1 MRLLPILL
9 LIAALVMAIAT
20 PAGAQTSLRAQD
32 PATASPSAASRQSVL
47 SDEPKATPRPI
58 RSRHFSFLSDVSDR
72 DAKLILDKLE
82 TMVGLLERFFGC
94 RQRGVIEGFIVHDLA
109 VWPEGVLTEPLGI
122 EKIKEPAGICFTTV
136 LGPHARAT
144 LYACDDHGII
154 QHECTH
160 GFCHLTFG
168 GVGPL
173 WLAEGLAELGR
184 WWREKEKG
192 VNVPPVILAHL
203 HDAPPPPLAAITAP
217 HQPPSNDWRDYTWRY
232 ALCQMLLDNPN
243 YADRFRALAVALMEG
258 QPGVSFES
266 VYGPVSREVGFEFE
280 QFLTHVGNGYRA
292 DLTAWPWKAKQRKLA
307 PGGVGR
313 AKVKGA
319 AGWQASGVEVEAGA
333 VYVITAEGT
342 CQMAADAEPTGPE
355 GDAAGRGRLTG
366 ALYADFTLSPEIP
379 LGSHTSWI
387 APADGLL
394 MLRAAD
400 AWTEL
405 ADNDGTLSITIRR
418 GEAP

>member
-1 MRLLPILL
+1 MRLPRIPLL
-9 LIAALVMAIAT
+9 LAALALAIPT
-20 PAGAQTSLRAQD
+20 PAAAQQ
-32 PATASPSAASRQSVL
+32 PATTKPPAASRHPIL
-47 SDEPKATPRPI
+47 SDEPRQEPRLI

-72 DAKLILDKLE
+72 EAKVILDKLE
-82 TMVGLLERFFGC
+82 TMVGLLERYFG
-94 RQRGVIEGFIVHDLA
+94 RRPRGVIEGFIVHDLA

-122 EKIKEPAGICFTTV
+122 EKIKEPAGICFTTA
-136 LGPHARAT
+136 LGPERRAV
-144 LYACDDHGII
+144 LYACDDPGII

-168 GVGPL
+168 GAGPL
-173 WLAEGLAELGR
+173 WLAEGLAEVGR

-192 VNVPPVILAHL
+192 VNVAPVILAHL
-203 HDAPPPPLAAITAP
+203 HDADRPTLAEITAP
-217 HQPPSNDWRDYTWRY
+217 KQPPSNDWRDYTWRY

-243 YADRFRALAVALMEG
+243 YADRFRGLAVALMEG

-266 VYGPVSREVGFEFE
+266 VYGPVGREVAFEFE
-280 QFLTHVGNGYRA
+280 QFLAHVGNGYRA

-342 CQMAADAEPTGPE
+342 CRLATDAEPTGPE
-355 GDAAGRGRLTG
+355 GDAAGRGRLAG

-379 LGSHTSWI
+379 LGSHSSWI

-405 ADNDGTLSITIRR
+405 ADNNGTLSITIRR

>member
-1 MRLLPILL
+1 MRLPRIPLL
-9 LIAALVMAIAT
+9 LAALAIAT
-20 PAGAQTSLRAQD
+20 PAAAQEPAQAR
-32 PATASPSAASRQSVL
+32 PPAASRHPIL
-47 SDEPKATPRPI
+47 SDEPRREPRPI

-72 DAKLILDKLE
+72 EAKRILDKLE
-82 TMVGLLERFFGC
+82 TMVGLLDRYFGR

-122 EKIKEPAGICFTTV
+122 EKIKEPAGICFTTA
-136 LGPHARAT
+136 LGPERRAV
-144 LYACDDHGII
+144 LYACDDPGII

-192 VNVPPVILAHL
+192 VNVAPVILDHL
-203 HDAPPPPLAAITAP
+203 HDAPRPTLAAITAP
-217 HQPPSNDWRDYTWRY
+217 NQPPSNDWRNYTWRY
-232 ALCQMLLDNPN
+232 ALCKMLLDNPN
-243 YADRFRALAVALMEG
+243 YADRFRGLAVALMEG

-266 VYGPVSREVGFEFE
+266 VYGPVSREVAFEFG

-333 VYVITAEGT
+333 VYVITAEGAWR
-342 CQMAADAEPTGPE
+342 MAADAEPNGPE

-366 ALYADFTLSPEIP
+366 ALFADFTLSPEIP
-379 LGSHTSWI
+379 LGSHSSWI
-387 APADGLL
+387 APADGVL

>member
-1 MRLLPILL
+1 MRLPRILL
-9 LIAALVMAIAT
+9 PLAALVLAIPT
-20 PAGAQTSLRAQD
+20 PAAAQQ
-32 PATASPSAASRQSVL
+32 PAKAKPPAASRHPIL
-47 SDEPKATPRPI
+47 SDEPRQEPRLI
-58 RSRHFSFLSDVSDR
+58 RSHHFSFLSDVSDR
-72 DAKLILDKLE
+72 EAKRILDKLE
-82 TMVGLLERFFGC
+82 TMVGLLERFFGR

-136 LGPHARAT
+136 LGPHARAV
-144 LYACDDHGII
+144 LYACDDPGII

-203 HDAPPPPLAAITAP
+203 HDADRPTLAEITAP
-217 HQPPSNDWRDYTWRY
+217 NHPPSNDWRDYTWRY

-243 YADRFRALAVALMEG
+243 YADRFRGLAVALLEG

-266 VYGPVSREVGFEFE
+266 VYGPVSREIGFEFG

-292 DLTAWPWKAKQRKLA
+292 DLTAWPWKAKQRKLTPA
-307 PGGVGR
+307 GVGR
-313 AKVKGA
+313 AKVKAA

-342 CQMAADAEPTGPE
+342 WGMAAAAEPTGPQ

-366 ALYADFTLSPEIP
+366 ALYADFTLTPEIP

-400 AWTEL
+400 AWTDL
-405 ADNDGTLSITIRR
+405 ADNDGTLSVTIRR

>member
-1 MRLLPILL
+1 MRLLPIPLL
-9 LIAALVMAIAT
+9 LAALVLAIAT
-20 PAGAQTSLRAQD
+20 PAAAQE
-32 PATASPSAASRQSVL
+32 PATARPPAASRHPIL
-47 SDEPKATPRPI
+47 SDEPKAEPRPI

-72 DAKLILDKLE
+72 EAKLILDKLE
-82 TMVGLLERFFGC
+82 TMVGLLERYFGR

-122 EKIKEPAGICFTTV
+122 EKIKEPAGICFTTA
-136 LGPHARAT
+136 LGPERRAV
-144 LYACDDHGII
+144 LYACDDPGII

-203 HDAPPPPLAAITAP
+203 HDADRPTLAEITAP
-217 HQPPSNDWRDYTWRY
+217 NQPPSNDWRDYTWRY

-243 YADRFRALAVALMEG
+243 YADRFRALAGALMEG

-266 VYGPVSREVGFEFE
+266 VYGPVGGEVAFEFE
-280 QFLTHVGNGYRA
+280 QFLAHVGNGSRA

-342 CQMAADAEPTGPE
+342 CRLAIDAEPTGPE

-379 LGSHTSWI
+379 LGSHSSWI

>member
-1 MRLLPILL
+1 MRLPRVALILAALL
-9 LIAALVMAIAT
+9 LALAAPAVAQPPAEAT
-20 PAGAQTSLRAQD
+20 SRG
-32 PATASPSAASRQSVL
+32 SPSRPGLL
-47 SDEPKATPRPI
+47 SDEPRKEPRPI

-72 DAKLILDKLE
+72 EAKRILDKLE
-82 TMVGLLERFFGC
+82 TMVGLLEKSFGR

-122 EKIKEPAGICFTTV
+122 EKITEPAGICFTTA
-136 LGPHARAT
+136 LGPERRAV
-144 LYACDDHGII
+144 LYACDDPGII

-160 GFCHLTFG
+160 GFCHLAFG

-184 WWREKEKG
+184 FWREKEKG
-192 VNVPPVILAHL
+192 INVPPVILTHL
-203 HDAPPPPLAAITAP
+203 RVALAPSLSAITAP
-217 HQPPSNDWRDYTWRY
+217 NQPPSNDWRDYTWRY
-232 ALCQMLLDNPN
+232 ALCQMLVDNPN
-243 YADRFRALAVALMEG
+243 YADRFRGLAVALMEG

-266 VYGPVSREVGFEFE
+266 VYGPVRREMAFEFE

-313 AKVKGA
+313 AKVKAA

-342 CQMAADAEPTGPE
+342 WRMADGAEPNGPD
-355 GDAAGRGRLTG
+355 GDAAGQGRLAG
-366 ALYADFTLSPEIP
+366 ALMADFTVSPEIP
-379 LGSHTSWI
+379 LGRHTSWI
-387 APADGLL
+387 APADGFL

-405 ADNDGTLSITIRR
+405 ADNDGTIAVTIRR
-418 GEAP
+418 GETR

>member
-1 MRLLPILL
+1 MPLPRIPLL
-9 LIAALVMAIAT
+9 LAAFALVIAT
-20 PAGAQTSLRAQD
+20 PAAAQEPAQAR
-32 PATASPSAASRQSVL
+32 PPVASRRSVL
-47 SDEPKATPRPI
+47 SDEPRPEPRLI

-72 DAKLILDKLE
+72 EAKRILDKLE
-82 TMVGLLERFFGC
+82 TMVGLLERYFGR

-109 VWPEGVLTEPLGI
+109 VWPEGMLTEPLGI
-122 EKIKEPAGICFTTV
+122 AKIKEPAGICFTTA
-136 LGPHARAT
+136 LGPERRAV
-144 LYACDDHGII
+144 LYACDDPGII

-168 GVGPL
+168 GAGPL
-173 WLAEGLAELGR
+173 WLAEGLAEVGR
-184 WWREKEKG
+184 WWREKERG
-192 VNVPPVILAHL
+192 VNVAPVILTHL
-203 HDAPPPPLAAITAP
+203 HDADRPTLAAITAP
-217 HQPPSNDWRDYTWRY
+217 NQPPSNDWRDYTWRY

-243 YADRFRALAVALMEG
+243 YADRFRGLAVALMEG

-266 VYGPVSREVGFEFE
+266 VYGPVSREVAFEFE

-333 VYVITAEGT
+333 VYVITAEGAWH
-342 CQMAADAEPTGPE
+342 MAADADSTGPD
-355 GDAAGRGRLTG
+355 GDGAGRGRLAG
-366 ALYADFTLSPEIP
+366 ALYADFTLSTEIP
-379 LGSHTSWI
+379 LGSHSSWI

>member
-1 MRLLPILL
+1 MPLPRIPLL
-9 LIAALVMAIAT
+9 LAALVLAIAT
-20 PAGAQTSLRAQD
+20 AAMAQEPAQAR
-32 PATASPSAASRQSVL
+32 PPVAARHPIL
-47 SDEPKATPRPI
+47 SDEPRQEPRLI

-72 DAKLILDKLE
+72 EAKRILDKLE
-82 TMVGLLERFFGC
+82 TMVGLLERYFGR

-122 EKIKEPAGICFTTV
+122 AKIKEPAGICFTTV
-136 LGPHARAT
+136 LGPERRAV
-144 LYACDDHGII
+144 LYACDDPGII

-168 GVGPL
+168 GAGPL
-173 WLAEGLAELGR
+173 WLAEGLAEVGR

-192 VNVPPVILAHL
+192 VNVAPVILAHL
-203 HDAPPPPLAAITAP
+203 HDADRPTLAAITALN
-217 HQPPSNDWRDYTWRY
+217 QPPSNDWRDYTWRY

-243 YADRFRALAVALMEG
+243 YADRFRGLAVALMEG

-266 VYGPVSREVGFEFE
+266 VYGPVSREVAFEFG
-280 QFLTHVGNGYRA
+280 QFLSHIGNGYRA

-307 PGGVGR
+307 PGGLGR

-333 VYVITAEGT
+333 VYVITAEGAWR
-342 CQMAADAEPTGPE
+342 MAADAEPTGPE
-355 GDAAGRGRLTG
+355 GDGAGRGRLAG
-366 ALYADFTLSPEIP
+366 ALYADFTLSTEIP
-379 LGSHTSWI
+379 LGSHSSWI

-405 ADNDGTLSITIRR
+405 GDNDGTLSITIRR

>member
-9 LIAALVMAIAT
+9 LISALVLAIAT
-20 PAGAQTSLRAQD
+20 PAAAQTSLRAQD
-32 PATASPSAASRQSVL
+32 PATASPSAASRRRVL
-47 SDEPKATPRPI
+47 SDEPKAAPRPI
-58 RSRHFSFLSDVSDR
+58 HSRHFAFLSDVSDR
-72 DAKLILDKLE
+72 ESKLILDKLE
-82 TMVGLLERFFGC
+82 TMVGLLERYFGR

-122 EKIKEPAGICFTTV
+122 EKIKEPAGICFTIA
-136 LGPHARAT
+136 LGPERRAV
-144 LYACDDHGII
+144 LYACDDPGII

-203 HDAPPPPLAAITAP
+203 HAADRPPLAAITAP
-217 HQPPSNDWRDYTWRY
+217 NQPPSNDWRDYTWRY

-243 YADRFRALAVALMEG
+243 YADRFRALAVGLMEG

-266 VYGPVSREVGFEFE
+266 VYGPVGREVGFEFE
-280 QFLTHVGNGYRA
+280 QFLTHVGNGTRA

-307 PGGVGR
+307 PGGVGH

-342 CQMAADAEPTGPE
+342 CRMAADAEPTGPE
-355 GDAAGRGRLTG
+355 GDGAGRGQLTG

-379 LGSHTSWI
+379 LGSHSSWI

>member
-9 LIAALVMAIAT
+9 LIAALVLAIAT
-20 PAGAQTSLRAQD
+20 PAAAQTSLRAQD
-32 PATASPSAASRQSVL
+32 PATASPSAASRRRVL
-47 SDEPKATPRPI
+47 SDEPKAAPRPI
-58 RSRHFSFLSDVSDR
+58 RSRHFSFLSDVSDAE
-72 DAKLILDKLE
+72 AKIILDKLE
-82 TMVGLLERFFGC
+82 TMVGLLERYFGR

-136 LGPHARAT
+136 LGPHARAV
-144 LYACDDHGII
+144 LYACDDPGII

-203 HDAPPPPLAAITAP
+203 HDADRPTLAAITAP
-217 HQPPSNDWRDYTWRY
+217 NQPPSNDWRDYTWRY

-243 YADRFRALAVALMEG
+243 YADCFRTLAGALMEG

-266 VYGPVSREVGFEFE
+266 VYGPVGREVGFEFE

-307 PGGVGR
+307 PGGLGR

-342 CQMAADAEPTGPE
+342 CRLATDAEPTGPE
-355 GDAAGRGRLTG
+355 GDAAGRGRLAG

-405 ADNDGTLSITIRR
+405 GDNDGTLSITIRR

>member
-1 MRLLPILL
+1 MGLLMEKELQYLEGELEKPARPFLVIL
-9 LIAALVMAIAT
+9 
-20 PAGAQTSLRAQD
+20 GGS
-32 PATASPSAASRQSVL
+32 
-47 SDEPKATPRPI
+47 K
-58 RSRHFSFLSDVSDR
+58 VSD
-72 DAKLILDKLE
+72 KI
-82 TMVGLLERFFGC
+82 
-94 RQRGVIEGFIVHDLA
+94 GVIKALMKRADVFLVGGAMAYTFYRALGIGTGKSRVEADKVDLA
-109 VWPEGVLTEPLGI
+109 LEI
-122 EKIKEPAGICFTTV
+122 
-136 LGPHARAT
+136 
-144 LYACDDHGII
+144 
-154 QHECTH
+154 
-160 GFCHLTFG
+160 
-168 GVGPL
+168 
-173 WLAEGLAELGR
+173 LALA
-184 WWREKEKG
+184 KEKG

-203 HDAPPPPLAAITAP
+203 HDTPSPPLAAITAP

-266 VYGPVSREVGFEFE
+266 VYGPVSREVAFEFE
-280 QFLTHVGNGYRA
+280 QFLTHVGNGSRA
-292 DLTAWPWKAKQRKLA
+292 DLTAWPWKAKQRRLA

-333 VYVITAEGT
+333 VYVITAEGSWS
-342 CQMAADAEPTGPE
+342 MAADAESTGPE
-355 GDAAGRGRLTG
+355 GDAAGRGRLAG
-366 ALYADFTLSPEIP
+366 ALYADFTLTQEIP

>member
-1 MRLLPILL
+1 MRLLPIPLL
-9 LIAALVMAIAT
+9 LAALALAIAT
-20 PAGAQTSLRAQD
+20 PAAAEEPAQAR
-32 PATASPSAASRQSVL
+32 PPAASRHPIL
-47 SDEPKATPRPI
+47 SDEPRQEPRPI
-58 RSRHFSFLSDVSDR
+58 RSRHFSFLTDVSDR
-72 DAKLILDKLE
+72 EAKLILDKLE
-82 TMVGLLERFFGC
+82 TMVGLLERSFGR

-122 EKIKEPAGICFTTV
+122 EKIKEQAGICFTTA
-136 LGPHARAT
+136 LGPERRAV
-144 LYACDDHGII
+144 LYACDDPGII

-192 VNVPPVILAHL
+192 VNVPPAIIAHL
-203 HDAPPPPLAAITAP
+203 HAADRPPLAAITAP

-342 CQMAADAEPTGPE
+342 CRLATDAEPTSPE

-366 ALYADFTLSPEIP
+366 ALYADFTLSPQIP

-400 AWTEL
+400 DWTEL

>member
-1 MRLLPILL
+1 MRLPRIPLVL
-9 LIAALVMAIAT
+9 AALALAIPM
-20 PAGAQTSLRAQD
+20 PAAAQP
-32 PATASPSAASRQSVL
+32 PATAKPPAASRHGLV
-47 SDEPKATPRPI
+47 SDEPRQEPRLI

-72 DAKLILDKLE
+72 EAKRILDKLE
-82 TMVGLLERFFGC
+82 TMVGLLERYFGR

-136 LGPHARAT
+136 VGPHARAV
-144 LYACDDHGII
+144 LYACDDPGII

-192 VNVPPVILAHL
+192 VNVAPVILAHL
-203 HDAPPPPLAAITAP
+203 HDADRPTLAAITAP
-217 HQPPSNDWRDYTWRY
+217 NQPPSNDWRDYTWRY

-266 VYGPVSREVGFEFE
+266 VFGPMSREVGFEFE
-280 QFLTHVGNGYRA
+280 QFLTRVGNGYRA

-333 VYVITAEGT
+333 VYVITADGAWR
-342 CQMAADAEPTGPE
+342 MAADAEPTGPD
-355 GDAAGRGRLTG
+355 GDGAGRGRLAG
-366 ALYADFTLSPEIP
+366 ALSADFTLSPEIP
-379 LGSHTSWI
+379 LGSHSSWI

-400 AWTEL
+400 AWTAL

>member
-1 MRLLPILL
+1 MRLLPIPLL
-9 LIAALVMAIAT
+9 LAAFAWAIAT
-20 PAGAQTSLRAQD
+20 PAAAQE
-32 PATASPSAASRQSVL
+32 PATAKPPAASRHPIL
-47 SDEPKATPRPI
+47 SDEPKAEPRPI

-72 DAKLILDKLE
+72 EAKLILDKLE
-82 TMVGLLERFFGC
+82 TMVGLLERYFGR

-184 WWREKEKG
+184 FWREKEKG
-192 VNVPPVILAHL
+192 VNVPPVILTHL
-203 HDAPPPPLAAITAP
+203 HGADPPTLAAITAP
-217 HQPPSNDWRDYTWRY
+217 NQPPSNDWRDYTWRY

-243 YADRFRALAVALMEG
+243 YADRFRTLAGALMEG

-266 VYGPVSREVGFEFE
+266 VYGPVDREVAFEFE
-280 QFLTHVGNGYRA
+280 QFLAHVGNGYRA

-307 PGGVGR
+307 PGGLGR

-342 CQMAADAEPTGPE
+342 CRLATDAEPTGPE
-355 GDAAGRGRLTG
+355 GDAAGRGRLSG

-379 LGSHTSWI
+379 LGSHSSWI

>member
-1 MRLLPILL
+1 MRLLRIPLL
-9 LIAALVMAIAT
+9 LAALLSAI
-20 PAGAQTSLRAQD
+20 PAPAAAQTSLRAQE
-32 PATASPSAASRQSVL
+32 PATASPTAASRPSVL
-47 SDEPKATPRPI
+47 SDEPKAAPRPI
-58 RSRHFSFLSDVSDR
+58 RSRHFSFLTDVSDR
-72 DAKLILDKLE
+72 EARLILDKLE
-82 TMVGLLERFFGC
+82 TMVGLLERYFGR
-94 RQRGVIEGFIVHDLA
+94 RQRGVIEGYIVHDLA
-109 VWPEGVLTEPLGI
+109 AWPEGVLTEPLGI
-122 EKIKEPAGICFTTV
+122 EKIKEPAGICFTTA
-136 LGPHARAT
+136 LGPERRAV
-144 LYACDDHGII
+144 LYACDDPGII

-168 GVGPL
+168 GAGPL
-173 WLAEGLAELGR
+173 WLAEGLAEVGR

-192 VNVPPVILAHL
+192 VNVAPVILAHL
-203 HDAPPPPLAAITAP
+203 HAADRPTLAAITAP
-217 HQPPSNDWRDYTWRY
+217 NQPPSNDWRDYTWRY

-266 VYGPVSREVGFEFE
+266 VYGPVSREVAFEFE

-292 DLTAWPWKAKQRKLA
+292 DLTAWPWKVKQRKLA
-307 PGGVGR
+307 PGGLGR

-333 VYVITAEGT
+333 VYVITAEGAWR
-342 CQMAADAEPTGPE
+342 MAADAEPTGPE
-355 GDAAGRGRLTG
+355 GNAAGRGRLAG
-366 ALYADFTLSPEIP
+366 ALYADFTLSTEIP
-379 LGSHTSWI
+379 LGSHSSWI

-405 ADNDGTLSITIRR
+405 GDNDGTLSITIRR

>member
-1 MRLLPILL
+1 MRLPRITILL
-9 LIAALVMAIAT
+9 ASLVLVIPT
-20 PAGAQTSLRAQD
+20 PAAAQESA
-32 PATASPSAASRQSVL
+32 PAKKTTASHRFL
-47 SDEPKATPRPI
+47 SDEPKAAPRPI
-58 RSRHFSFLSDVSDR
+58 RSRHFAFLSDVSDR
-72 DAKLILDKLE
+72 EAKTILDKLE
-82 TMVGLLERFFGC
+82 TMVGLLERYFGR
-94 RQRGVIEGFIVHDLA
+94 RQPGVIEGFIVHDLA

-122 EKIKEPAGICFTTV
+122 EKIKEPAGICFTTL
-136 LGPHARAT
+136 LGTERRAM
-144 LYACDDHGII
+144 LYACDDPGII

-160 GFCHLTFG
+160 GFCHLAFG

-192 VNVPPVILAHL
+192 VNVDPVILTHL
-203 HDAPPPPLAAITAP
+203 HDADPPALAAITAP
-217 HQPPSNDWRDYTWRY
+217 NQLPSNDWRDYTWRY

-243 YADRFRALAVALMEG
+243 YADRFRTLAVALMEG

-266 VYGPVSREVGFEFE
+266 VYGPMSREVAFEFA
-280 QFLTHVGNGYRA
+280 QFLAHVGNGTRA

-342 CQMAADAEPTGPE
+342 CRLATDAEPTGPE
-355 GDAAGRGRLTG
+355 GNSSGRGRLTG
-366 ALYADFTLSPEIP
+366 ALYADFTLSSEIP

-400 AWTEL
+400 AWTDL

>member
-1 MRLLPILL
+1 MRLLPI
-9 LIAALVMAIAT
+9 ALVLAAFAWVIAT
-20 PAGAQTSLRAQD
+20 PAAAQE
-32 PATASPSAASRQSVL
+32 PATAKPPAPSRHLIL
-47 SDEPKATPRPI
+47 SDEPRPEPRPI

-72 DAKLILDKLE
+72 EAKLILDKLE
-82 TMVGLLERFFGC
+82 TMVGLLERYFGR

-109 VWPEGVLTEPLGI
+109 VWPEGVFTEPLGI
-122 EKIKEPAGICFTTV
+122 EKIKEPAGICFTTA
-136 LGPHARAT
+136 LGPERRAV
-144 LYACDDHGII
+144 LYACDDPGII

-192 VNVPPVILAHL
+192 VNVPPVLLAHL
-203 HDAPPPPLAAITAP
+203 HDADRPTLAAITAP
-217 HQPPSNDWRDYTWRY
+217 HQPPSNDCRDYAWRC

-243 YADRFRALAVALMEG
+243 YADRFRALAGALMEG

-266 VYGPVSREVGFEFE
+266 VYGPVGREVAFEFE
-280 QFLTHVGNGYRA
+280 QFLAHVGNGSRA

-342 CQMAADAEPTGPE
+342 CRLATDAEPTGPE
-355 GDAAGRGRLTG
+355 GDAAGRGRLSG
-366 ALYADFTLSPEIP
+366 ALYADFTLGPEIP

-405 ADNDGTLSITIRR
+405 ADNDGTLSITIRH

>member
-1 MRLLPILL
+1 MRLLPVHLL
-9 LIAALVMAIAT
+9 LAAFALAIAT
-20 PAGAQTSLRAQD
+20 PAAAQEPAQAR
-32 PATASPSAASRQSVL
+32 PPAASRHPIL
-47 SDEPKATPRPI
+47 SDEPRQEPRPI
-58 RSRHFSFLSDVSDR
+58 RSRHFFFLTDVSDR
-72 DAKLILDKLE
+72 QAKIILDKLE
-82 TMVGLLERFFGC
+82 TMVGLLERYFGR
-94 RQRGVIEGFIVHDLA
+94 RQRGVIEGYIVHDLA
-109 VWPEGVLTEPLGI
+109 AWPEGVLTEPLGI
-122 EKIKEPAGICFTTV
+122 EKIKEPAGICFTTA
-136 LGPHARAT
+136 LGPHARAV
-144 LYACDDHGII
+144 LYACDDPGII

-168 GVGPL
+168 GAGPL
-173 WLAEGLAELGR
+173 WLAEGLAEVGR

-192 VNVPPVILAHL
+192 VNVAPVILAHL
-203 HDAPPPPLAAITAP
+203 HAADRPTLAAITAP
-217 HQPPSNDWRDYTWRY
+217 NQPPSNDWRDYTWRY

-266 VYGPVSREVGFEFE
+266 VYGPVSREVGFEFG
-280 QFLTHVGNGYRA
+280 QFVSHIGNGYRA

-333 VYVITAEGT
+333 VYVITAEGAWR
-342 CQMAADAEPTGPE
+342 MAADAEPTGPE
-355 GDAAGRGRLTG
+355 GNAAGRGRLAG
-366 ALYADFTLSPEIP
+366 ALYADFTLSTEIP
-379 LGSHTSWI
+379 LGSHSSWI

-405 ADNDGTLSITIRR
+405 GDNDGTLSITIRR